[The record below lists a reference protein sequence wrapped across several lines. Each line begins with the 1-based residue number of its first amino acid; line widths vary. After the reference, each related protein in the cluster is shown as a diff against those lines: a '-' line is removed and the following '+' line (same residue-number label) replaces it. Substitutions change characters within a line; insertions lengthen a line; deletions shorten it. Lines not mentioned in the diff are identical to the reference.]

1 MIPARRNLKGVSDNE
16 EIPQK
21 MDRLSDHWNISVLA
35 VVLYGCIQIFQ
46 GPHRRIL
53 QLAGGVKLNKPNF
66 AAV

>member
-1 MIPARRNLKGVSDNE
+1 MTIAR
-16 EIPQK
+16 EI
-21 MDRLSDHWNISVLA
+21 VLA
-35 VVLYGCIQIFQ
+35 STLLKTYLLPSLHISGNSGCIQIFQ